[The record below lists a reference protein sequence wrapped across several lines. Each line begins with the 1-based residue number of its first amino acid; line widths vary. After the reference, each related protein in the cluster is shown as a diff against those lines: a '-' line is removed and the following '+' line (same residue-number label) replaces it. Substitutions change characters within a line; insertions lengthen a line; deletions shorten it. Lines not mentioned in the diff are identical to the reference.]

1 MCCEPESVLWWW
13 WAGYAAW
20 RMLRATFRP
29 EEISYNFRC
38 LKLRSSIYVH
48 HHSHWRNNS
57 AEQFFMCSSM
67 VIIRTW
73 RITSFANQAIN
84 PFCWGTNHRVTIWL
98 WKKGS
103 AECKG
108 LHTQLSLHPPG
119 SVWSTPLECLRLP
132 GNSVRAIHILPHKP
146 FPPGHTRISGSCTT
160 KA

>member
-1 MCCEPESVLWWW
+1 MCCGPESALWWW
-13 WAGYAAW
+13 WAGPAAW

-38 LKLRSSIYVH
+38 LKLRSLIYAP

-57 AEQFFMCSSM
+57 AEQSFTCSSM
-67 VIIRTW
+67 AVVRAW
-73 RITSFANQAIN
+73 RITSVATQAIN
-84 PFCWGTNHRVTIWL
+84 PSCWRTYHSGTIWL

-108 LHTQLSLHPPG
+108 VHAKLSLHPPG
-119 SVWSTPLECLRLP
+119 WVWSAPLECVQLP
-132 GNSVRAIHILPHKP
+132 GSSLRGIHVLPHKP
-146 FPPGHTRISGSCTT
+146 FPPGPSQISGSYRT